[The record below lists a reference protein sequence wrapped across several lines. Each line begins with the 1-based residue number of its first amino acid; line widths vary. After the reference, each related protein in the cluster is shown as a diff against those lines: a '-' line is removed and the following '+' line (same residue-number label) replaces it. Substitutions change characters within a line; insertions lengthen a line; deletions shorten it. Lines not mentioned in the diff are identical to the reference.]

1 MPHGH
6 IHSCLKSSTSSR
18 TRDTGPQAL
27 PALTSTAFRPS
38 GRILLR
44 FHIPSSC
51 RPRVAIIGSREQL
64 CIHPEVSKK
73 ESNSEK
79 VGDGTPTEKKQNR
92 VPFFI
97 PKLLPKLTV
106 HPPNL
111 GHSLVLTS
119 LPWLPAVMATSWWLN
134 HSFINPGAFVSG
146 QSSESFLWLLRQRQ
160 WYCTVMLQYIC
171 SSYFLTSKSST
182 AFLILL
188 CLQRSSWGPLRVWWT
203 SKTWSLLV
211 ADRGTFSSV

>member
-79 VGDGTPTEKKQNR
+79 VGDGTPTEKKNKKT

-97 PKLLPKLTV
+97 PKLFPKLTV

-111 GHSLVLTS
+111 GHGLVLTS

-134 HSFINPGAFVSG
+134 HSFIQVHLCRAKV
-146 QSSESFLWLLRQRQ
+146 QSHSCGYYANVNGTAQSCYSISAQVIFWHQRVVQLFLSCSACSEAAEDHWECDGHRRL
-160 WYCTVMLQYIC
+160 
-171 SSYFLTSKSST
+171 
-182 AFLILL
+182 
-188 CLQRSSWGPLRVWWT
+188 GPCW
-203 SKTWSLLV
+203 
-211 ADRGTFSSV
+211 

>member
-79 VGDGTPTEKKQNR
+79 VGDGTPTEKKTKQSTFLYTQAFPRAYSTSSQLGSWSCTNLTPLITSSHGHQLMTQ
-92 VPFFI
+92 PF
-97 PKLLPKLTV
+97 L
-106 HPPNL
+106 H
-111 GHSLVLTS
+111 
-119 LPWLPAVMATSWWLN
+119 
-134 HSFINPGAFVSG
+134 PGAFVSG
-146 QSSESFLWLLRQRQ
+146 QSSEPFLWLLRQRQ
-160 WYCTVMLQYIC
+160 WYCTIMLQYIC

-188 CLQRSSWGPLRVWWT
+188 CLQRSS
-203 SKTWSLLV
+203 
-211 ADRGTFSSV
+211 